1 MLTCQWLFI
10 NYTHTTELF
19 KLKNCICTCSILEK
33 SHTQKKKITSLKQT
47 AILTRK
53 YEILTIKK
61 DEGFC
66 YTAQAL
72 EFSNSNH

>member
-1 MLTCQWLFI
+1 MQHFRKI
-10 NYTHTTELF
+10 SYT
-19 KLKNCICTCSILEK
+19 
-33 SHTQKKKITSLKQT
+33 KKKITSLKQT